1 MFILIALIGGL
12 ILGFAS
18 DKFVTGWLGSSQL
31 YIIGI
36 TNEVDVG
43 KSTNVT
49 FITFGNDKVISNASV
64 NLDGPASG
72 AGLTDKNGMLT
83 LTVNATSGGNI
94 NVTAGKAGYYNA
106 TATMIAIPGLV
117 ISATPALLTSNT
129 ASFVT
134 FSASSVGKPVG
145 DVLVNLSGAGISLDG
160 VTNSNGEVVLQVN
173 PPKTGAIL
181 AIARK
186 SNYTEG
192 STTITSASQ
201 QTLSVSSSHS
211 AVAVNVPMYVTFTVT
226 AGGSRVNDALVSLSG
241 AASGSGITN
250 QDGKAILLVTPG
262 TSDTITVS
270 VSRTGYAGGS
280 TTITS
285 TGIQSLSIKSNPATV
300 TAGVPEFVTFT
311 VTSGSN
317 AVAESTVTLTG
328 AVSGSGITN
337 QNGQVILFVNSTGGG
352 ITATAT
358 KNGFS
363 TGSMSLGVSGSG
375 QKSLAIIASP
385 SSLTNWVTT
394 YVTFTVTSAGSAVS
408 GATVTVSGGGIST
421 DGITNSA
428 GQVMLQ
434 LNSAGQ
440 GTISVTARKTGYID
454 GLTTI
459 DH

>member
-12 ILGFAS
+12 ILGFVS
-18 DKFVTGWLGSSQL
+18 DRYITGWLESSQL

-36 TNEVDVG
+36 TREVDVG
-43 KSTNVT
+43 KATNVT
-49 FITFGNDKVISNASV
+49 FITFGNDKVVSNASV
-64 NLDGPASG
+64 NLDGSASG

-94 NVTAGKAGYYNA
+94 NITAGKTGYYNA
-106 TATMIAIPGLV
+106 TSTMIAIPGLV
-117 ISATPALLTSNT
+117 ISATPTLLTSNT

-134 FSASSVGKPVG
+134 FSASSFGKPVG

-160 VTNSNGEVVLQVN
+160 VTNSNGEVVLQLN

-186 SNYTEG
+186 QNYTEG
-192 STTITSASQ
+192 STTITSTSQ

-211 AVAVNVPMYVTFTVT
+211 AVTVNAPTYVTFTVT
-226 AGGSRVNDALVSLSG
+226 AAGSAVNDALVSLSG
-241 AASGSGITN
+241 MASGSGITN
-250 QDGKAILLVTPG
+250 QYGKAILLVTPG
-262 TSDTITVS
+262 AAGTITVS
-270 VSRTGYAGGS
+270 ASRTGYAGGS

-285 TGIQSLSIKSNPATV
+285 TGLQSLSITSNPATV
-300 TAGVPEFVTFT
+300 TAGIPVYVTFT
-311 VTSGSN
+311 VTSGGN
-317 AVAESTVTLTG
+317 AVAESAVTLTG

-337 QNGQVILFVNSTGGG
+337 QNGQVILFVNSTGTGG
-352 ITATAT
+352 ITAIAT

-363 TGSMSLGVSGSG
+363 TGSMSLGVSG
-375 QKSLAIIASP
+375 QQSLTITANP

-394 YVTFTVTSAGSAVS
+394 YVIFTVTSAGSAVS
-408 GATVTVSGGGIST
+408 GATVTASGGGVGGEGVT
-421 DGITNSA
+421 DSEGHVT
-428 GQVMLQ
+428 LQ
-434 LNSAGQ
+434 LNAAGQ

-459 DH
+459 AH

>member
-18 DKFVTGWLGSSQL
+18 DRFLTGWLGSSQL
-31 YIIGI
+31 YIIGL
-36 TNEVDVG
+36 TKEVDVG
-43 KSTNVT
+43 KATNVT

-64 NLDGPASG
+64 NLEGSALG

-94 NVTAGKAGYYNA
+94 NATAGKAGYYNA
-106 TATMIAIPGLV
+106 TTTMIAIPGLV
-117 ISATPALLTSNT
+117 ISATPILLTSNT

-173 PPKTGAIL
+173 PPRTGAIL

-192 STTITSASQ
+192 STTITSTSQ
-201 QTLSVSSSHS
+201 QILNVSSSHS
-211 AVAVNVPMYVTFTVT
+211 AVTVNVPMYVTLTVT
-226 AGGSRVNDALVSLSG
+226 AGGSPVNDALVSLSG
-241 AASGSGITN
+241 TASGSGITN

-262 TSDTITVS
+262 TAGTITVS

-285 TGIQSLSIKSNPATV
+285 TGIQSLSIASNPATV
-300 TAGVPEFVTFT
+300 TAGVPAYVTFT
-311 VTSGSN
+311 VTSGGN

-337 QNGQVILFVNSTGGG
+337 QNGQAILFVNSTGTGG
-352 ITATAT
+352 ITAIAT

-363 TGSMSLGVSGSG
+363 TGSISLGVSG
-375 QKSLAIIASP
+375 QQSLAIIANP
-385 SSLTNWVTT
+385 SSLTNGVTA
-394 YVTFTVTSAGSAVS
+394 YVTFTITSAGSAVS
-408 GATVTVSGGGIST
+408 GATVAVSGDGISAE
-421 DGITNSA
+421 GITNSA
-428 GQVMLQ
+428 GQVTLQ
-434 LNSAGQ
+434 LNAAGQ
-440 GTISVTARKTGYID
+440 GTISVTTRKTGYID

-459 DH
+459 TH